1 MHGTR
6 GWLIIRSGV
15 LVLLVAAVCG
25 CSRAAGTEPSSS
37 RALLLALSTSGG
49 FAGDESTLT
58 IRHDGQVQRTKDGR
72 PAGDARL
79 STQQL
84 EVMRQA
90 ISTAKLADLNR
101 SYGGKGGADN
111 LHLKL
116 ETPGST
122 VVVNG
127 LPIPPSLE
135 TLLKVVQQV
144 VSSVGLSS

>member
-1 MHGTR
+1 
-6 GWLIIRSGV
+6 
-15 LVLLVAAVCG
+15 
-25 CSRAAGTEPSSS
+25 
-37 RALLLALSTSGG
+37 
-49 FAGDESTLT
+49 
-58 IRHDGQVQRTKDGR
+58 
-72 PAGDARL
+72 
-79 STQQL
+79 
-84 EVMRQA
+84 MRQA